1 MTNLLLRNI
10 QNRHWKSHHRS
21 TICWN
26 YLLFIHYIT
35 FENFEK
41 KQCSLELAVIVF
53 KGLLSLWTM
62 GCKKFSLSIIFL
74 FPSRNLSLSSFYKL
88 IILEKSL
95 WFNILPKKFE
105 HESTVKIFNKMI
117 NKRKILK
124 NPHSGLVSTHCE
136 SFYFKK
142 EEAKELNDR
151 NFSLEITT
159 WVRVSKAMA
168 HGILESNPL

>member
-117 NKRKILK
+117 NKMKLLK
-124 NPHSGLVSTHCE
+124 NAHSGMVST
-136 SFYFKK
+136 
-142 EEAKELNDR
+142 
-151 NFSLEITT
+151 
-159 WVRVSKAMA
+159 
-168 HGILESNPL
+168 